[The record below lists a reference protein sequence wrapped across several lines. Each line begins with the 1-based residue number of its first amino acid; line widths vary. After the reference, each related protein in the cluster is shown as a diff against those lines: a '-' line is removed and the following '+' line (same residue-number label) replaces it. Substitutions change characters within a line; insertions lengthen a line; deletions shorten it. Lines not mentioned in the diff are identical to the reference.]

1 MLLFVLT
8 DPNPPG
14 SIQILE
20 KTTSDIKFSWK
31 EAPLMTNASF
41 NYVLTIT
48 QSLQNVS
55 TPIIRS
61 GITRDNFFNF
71 SLLFSGTSYNISV
84 KTRGLMGFESEAV
97 YSNMVTTSKD
107 FILEP
112 SLTSMPLR
120 YLYDLDEQLYI
131 FQLSF

>member
-14 SIQILE
+14 SIQILK
-20 KTTSDIKFSWK
+20 KTTSAINISWE
-31 EAPLMTNASF
+31 EAPLMTNESF

-55 TPIIRS
+55 TPIIS
-61 GITRDNFFNF
+61 PGITDHFFNF
-71 SLLFSGTSYNISV
+71 SSLLSGTSYNISV
-84 KTRGLMGFESEAV
+84 ITQGPMGFKSEAV

-120 YLYDLDEQLYI
+120 YLYDLD
-131 FQLSF
+131 